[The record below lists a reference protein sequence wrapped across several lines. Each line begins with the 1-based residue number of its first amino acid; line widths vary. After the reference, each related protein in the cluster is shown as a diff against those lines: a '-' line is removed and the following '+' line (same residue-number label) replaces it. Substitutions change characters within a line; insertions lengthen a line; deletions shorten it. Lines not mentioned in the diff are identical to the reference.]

1 MHDIVDD
8 PRQNLLEKISLE
20 KARVE
25 FSESHIVLLCGG
37 KVRFKER
44 ADDDEPVR
52 CSLRH
57 AITHASLDFETF
69 RPEDIT
75 DWHVDGLFKNL
86 MNFEQELAGI
96 CSLVVI
102 VLESA
107 GSIAE
112 LGAFSQLP
120 DLSKKIF
127 AIKSRDFE
135 VGANLISF
143 INLGILRFLKERQ
156 DSAVRNYPWNVSAP
170 HAIADEVV
178 QDIVTDISEILG
190 GIPKTAV
197 FDGKLTTHVAVLIC
211 ELTSIFTA
219 VRENEFVGYLEYFK
233 IEISRDDLRRKL
245 FLLERFGLL
254 KKETYSDATFYL
266 VGRSKFH
273 KLRLSSKDPAVRIDA
288 ARINV
293 ECLEFYQANPR
304 QRNRHR
310 AISEASKGVQR

>member
-1 MHDIVDD
+1 MHDIADD
-8 PRQNLLEKISLE
+8 PRLKLLEKISLD
-20 KARVE
+20 KVRVE

-44 ADDDEPVR
+44 PTDDAPPR
-52 CSLRH
+52 SSLRH
-57 AITHASLDFETF
+57 AITHAPPDFETF

-120 DLSKKIF
+120 DLSEKIF

-135 VGANLISF
+135 AGADLISF
-143 INLGILRFLKERQ
+143 INLGILRFLKEKQ

-170 HAIADEVV
+170 HSIEDEVV
-178 QDIVTDISEILG
+178 QDIVSDISEKLNQ
-190 GIPKTAV
+190 IPKTAV
-197 FDGKLTTHVAVLIC
+197 FDARLTTHVAVLLC

-219 VRENEFVGYLEYFK
+219 IRESEFASYLEYFDIK
-233 IEISRDDLRRKL
+233 ISRDDLRRKL

-254 KKETYSDATFYL
+254 KKEVYSDSTFFL
-266 VGRSKFH
+266 IGRSKFH
-273 KLRLSSKDPAVRIDA
+273 RLRLSSKDPEVRIDA
-288 ARINV
+288 ARVNV
-293 ECLEFYQANPR
+293 ECLEFYQSNVR

-310 AISEASKGVQR
+310 AIAAASKGIQR

>member
-1 MHDIVDD
+1 MQEIIED
-8 PRQNLLEKISLE
+8 PRQNLLEKINLE

-44 ADDDEPVR
+44 PDDDEPIR
-52 CSLRH
+52 SSLRH
-57 AITHASLDFETF
+57 AITHAPPEFETF

-102 VLESA
+102 ALESA

-120 DLSKKIF
+120 DLSEKIV

-135 VGANLISF
+135 TDANLASF
-143 INLGILRFLKERQ
+143 INLGILRFLRENKN
-156 DSAVRNYPWNVSAP
+156 SSVRNYPWNISAP
-170 HAIADEVV
+170 HAIEDEVV
-178 QDIVTDISEILG
+178 KDVLFDISEILSE
-190 GIPKTAV
+190 IPKTSI
-197 FDGKLTTHVAVLIC
+197 FNPNLTTHVAALLC
-211 ELTSIFTA
+211 ELTTIFAA
-219 VRENEFVGYLEYFK
+219 VRESEFSAYLDFFDIK
-233 IEISRDDLRRKL
+233 ISRDDLRRKL

-254 KKETYSDATFYL
+254 KKEVYSDSTFFM

-273 KLRLSSKDPAVRIDA
+273 RLRLASKDAAIRIDS
-288 ARINV
+288 ARVNM
-293 ECLEFYQANPR
+293 ECLQFYKTDSK
-304 QRNRHR
+304 QRNRQR
-310 AISEASKGVQR
+310 AISQASKGVQR

>member
-1 MHDIVDD
+1 MHEVIDD
-8 PRQNLLEKISLE
+8 PRQILLENVNLDKV
-20 KARVE
+20 RVE
-25 FSESHIVLLCGG
+25 FSEAHIVLLCGG
-37 KVRFKER
+37 KVKFKER
-44 ADDDEPVR
+44 VDDANPTC

-57 AITHASLDFETF
+57 AITHASPEFETF

-120 DLSKKIF
+120 DLSKKLF

-135 VGANLISF
+135 TEVNLASF

-170 HAIADEVV
+170 QAIPEEIVGDIIADIS
-178 QDIVTDISEILG
+178 DILSE
-190 GIPKTAV
+190 IPKTAV
-197 FDGKLTTHVAVLIC
+197 FDKALSTHVAVLIC
-211 ELTSIFTA
+211 ELTNIFTA
-219 VRENEFVGYLEYFK
+219 VRESEFAAYLLEFS

-245 FLLERFGLL
+245 FLLEKFGLL
-254 KKETYSDATFYL
+254 KREVYSDATFFL
-266 VGRSKFH
+266 IGRNKFH
-273 KLRLSSKDPAVRIDA
+273 KLRLSSKDPTFRIDA

-293 ECLEFYQANPR
+293 ECLEFYKSSPK

>member
-1 MHDIVDD
+1 MQEILDD
-8 PRQNLLEKISLE
+8 PRQSLLDKISLD

-44 ADDDEPVR
+44 PEDEEPVR

-57 AITHASLDFETF
+57 AITHAPPNFETF

-86 MNFEQELAGI
+86 MSFEQELAGI

-102 VLESA
+102 ALESE

-120 DLSKKIF
+120 DLSQKIV

-135 VGANLISF
+135 NDTNLASF
-143 INLGILRFLKERQ
+143 INLGILRFLRENK
-156 DSAVRNYPWNVSAP
+156 DSAVRNYPWTIASP
-170 HAIADEVV
+170 HTIEDEVV
-178 QDIVTDISEILG
+178 QDVLKDISEVLDE
-190 GIPKTAV
+190 IPKTAV
-197 FDGKLTTHVAVLIC
+197 FNPSLTTHIAVLLC
-211 ELTSIFTA
+211 ELVNIFVA
-219 VRENEFVGYLEYFK
+219 VRETEFAAYLEFFDIK
-233 IEISRDDLRRKL
+233 ISRDDLRRKL

-254 KKETYSDATFYL
+254 KKEVYSDATFFMI
-266 VGRSKFH
+266 GRYKFH
-273 KLRLSSKDPAVRIDA
+273 RLRLSSKDATIRIDA
-288 ARINV
+288 ARVNV
-293 ECLEFYQANPR
+293 ECLEYYQADLK

-310 AISEASKGVQR
+310 AISQAVKGIQR

>member
-1 MHDIVDD
+1 MYDIVDD
-8 PRQNLLEKISLE
+8 PRKILLENISLD
-20 KARVE
+20 KVRVE
-25 FSESHIVLLCGG
+25 FSEAHIVLLCGG
-37 KVRFKER
+37 KVKFKER
-44 ADDDEPVR
+44 AGDANPMR

-57 AITHASLDFETF
+57 AITHASPDFETF

-86 MNFEQELAGI
+86 MNFEQELAGV

-102 VLESA
+102 ILESA

-135 VGANLISF
+135 IGLNLVSF
-143 INLGILRFLKERQ
+143 INLGILRFLKEKQ
-156 DSAVRNYPWNVSAP
+156 DSAVRNYPWNVAAP
-170 HAIADEVV
+170 EAISDEVV
-178 QDIVTDISEILG
+178 NDIITDISDILG
-190 GIPKTAV
+190 NIPKTAV
-197 FDGKLTTHVAVLIC
+197 FDHKLTTHIAVLIC
-211 ELTSIFTA
+211 ELASIFTA
-219 VRENEFVGYLEYFK
+219 VRESEFASYLEYFS

-245 FLLERFGLL
+245 FLLEKFGLL
-254 KKETYSDATFYL
+254 KKEVYSDATFFL
-266 VGRSKFH
+266 IGRSKFH
-273 KLRLSSKDPAVRIDA
+273 KLRLSSKDPEFRIDA

-293 ECLEFYQANPR
+293 ECLEFYKSDPK

>member
-1 MHDIVDD
+1 MHAIIDD
-8 PRQNLLEKISLE
+8 PRQILLEKISLE

-44 ADDDEPVR
+44 PEDDEPVR

-57 AITHASLDFETF
+57 AITHASPNFETF

-120 DLSKKIF
+120 DLSEKIF

-135 VGANLISF
+135 AGANLISF
-143 INLGILRFLKERQ
+143 INLGILRFLKEKQ
-156 DSAVRNYPWNVSAP
+156 DSAVRNYPWNISAP
-170 HAIADEVV
+170 HAIANEVV
-178 QDIVTDISEILG
+178 EDIVADVSEILER
-190 GIPKTAV
+190 IPKTTV
-197 FDGKLTTHVAVLIC
+197 FNGNLTTHIAVLLC
-211 ELTSIFTA
+211 ELASIFTA
-219 VRENEFVGYLEYFK
+219 VRESEFSNYLEHFDIK
-233 IEISRDDLRRKL
+233 ISRDDLRRKL

-254 KKETYSDATFYL
+254 KREVYSDATFFL
-266 VGRSKFH
+266 IGRSKFH
-273 KLRLSSKDPAVRIDA
+273 RLRLSSKDAAVRIDA
-288 ARINV
+288 ARVNV
-293 ECLEFYQANPR
+293 ECLEFYRADPK